1 MMAVA
6 SFMVLEWIC
15 FLRKE
20 RNFVLVKTALDVE
33 INCEQTS
40 CGRRQRAAFCTM
52 FNYLFVLLFVHFIVS
67 CNFRSKLLISESLFS
82 LESNE
87 ALVFSVNI
95 QISLFVG
102 ALATFYWLKKSF
114 LT

>member
-1 MMAVA
+1 MTKANKAVFTLVPRMMAVA
-6 SFMVLEWIC
+6 SLMVLWWIC
-15 FLRKE
+15 FLLKE

-40 CGRRQRAAFCTM
+40 CGRGQRAAFCTM

-82 LESNE
+82 LDFE
-87 ALVFSVNI
+87 
-95 QISLFVG
+95 
-102 ALATFYWLKKSF
+102 
-114 LT
+114 